1 MATHLRGASAERG
14 ALVTLKS
21 PPAPTLTPQPSI
33 AAPVSDCRGEPLF
46 VSTASGSVEATSA
59 SKTPAPK
66 RLSHDLETGG
76 NGGMAGG
83 PSLVESSGKGKDKG
97 KKHGQRQRQGQ
108 GQALLNHGEDKPAQS
123 LHFWSCYNFSYDSV
137 PWIMSVVHYG
147 ASHTCDGRSR
157 ILIVSTQSCCDRAPY
172 LSGSLAQ
179 VAFTIMA
186 RCQCRGA
193 QPRKRRR
200 CRDCGRLISPG
211 CAAGC
216 CRINGGSE
224 AGWCWCVDCPEARPA
239 PPVEPEP
246 EPCRER
252 SRHRSRSRSRNRL

>member
-1 MATHLRGASAERG
+1 MNHRARARTRAETR
-14 ALVTLKS
+14 AK
-21 PPAPTLTPQPSI
+21 AR
-33 AAPVSDCRGEPLF
+33 AKAR
-46 VSTASGSVEATSA
+46 ARA
-59 SKTPAPK
+59 
-66 RLSHDLETGG
+66 
-76 NGGMAGG
+76 
-83 PSLVESSGKGKDKG
+83 SLVESWR
-97 KKHGQRQRQGQ
+97 GQASPIPALLEWLQF
-108 GQALLNHGEDKPAQS
+108 ALLNHGEDKPAQS
-123 LHFWSCYNFSYDSV
+123 LHFWSCYNFSYDAV

-179 VAFTIMA
+179 VAFATLA
-186 RCQCRGA
+186 RCQRRGA

-252 SRHRSRSRSRNRL
+252 SRNRSRSRSRIHL